1 MAVPLCVGMPQLTL
15 QRLHSHATPERCKM
29 SSHAGA
35 VGTISKIKQL
45 THLHAEI
52 RVAFHIGA
60 YHKSRSVKP
69 ASLSSLFN
77 VPIFKS

>member
-1 MAVPLCVGMPQLTL
+1 
-15 QRLHSHATPERCKM
+15 M
-29 SSHAGA
+29 SPHAGA

-45 THLHAEI
+45 TLIHAEI

-60 YHKSRSVKP
+60 YHKSRSVNP